1 MFDVSGAG
9 PAEKR
14 EKEESPW
21 NSGHSY
27 WFKLPLL
34 EVVLAFTCALTVF
47 WKVEI
52 EAKTDE
58 TSNRAKIIIDKIFLE
73 ISLYLLIL
81 WHRDS

>member
-9 PAEKR
+9 PAENR

-21 NSGHSY
+21 NSGQSNE
-27 WFKLPLL
+27 FKLPKL

-73 ISLYLLIL
+73 IASCPLLF
-81 WHRDS
+81 RV